1 MDRCREESIHMLE
14 LIGVPPTLGE
24 KLEVL
29 SPHRRQL
36 PTWMSYYKPNRT
48 TLAET
53 LKNAAVWE
61 TSLFDGDS
69 SLCSL
74 TVS

>member
-1 MDRCREESIHMLE
+1 MLE
-14 LIGVPPTLGE
+14 LIGLTPALE
-24 KLEVL
+24 RKLEGL

-36 PTWMSYYKPNRT
+36 PTWTSYYKPNNAS
-48 TLAET
+48 LAGS

>member
-1 MDRCREESIHMLE
+1 
-14 LIGVPPTLGE
+14 
-24 KLEVL
+24 
-29 SPHRRQL
+29 
-36 PTWMSYYKPNRT
+36 MSYYKPNRT
-48 TLAET
+48 SLAET
-53 LKNAAVWE
+53 LKNSAVWE

>member
-1 MDRCREESIHMLE
+1 MLE
-14 LIGVPPTLGE
+14 LIGVPPPLGK
-24 KLEVL
+24 KLERL
-29 SPHRRQL
+29 SPHRRRL
-36 PTWMSYYKPNRT
+36 PTWMSYYKPNNPS
-48 TLAET
+48 LAET